1 MFKIVAVNDKGEV
14 TVDRGYA
21 TREEAY
27 LEDDRVRDWD
37 MMAGGSVHVE
47 NDDNCTVPTRIA
59 YIVAERWNGIIHA
72 IKYVCDT
79 HERAVVV
86 QRALT
91 LASEQG
97 PQYVIY
103 ETEIV

>member
-1 MFKIVAVNDKGEV
+1 MFKVVAVNDKGEV

-27 LEDDRVRDWD
+27 LEADIVRDWD
-37 MMAGGSVHVE
+37 MMAGGSVYVE
-47 NDDNCTVPTRIA
+47 CDDNYTVPARTA
-59 YIVAERWNGIIHA
+59 YVVAERWNGIIHA
-72 IKYVCDT
+72 IKYVCNT

-91 LASEQG
+91 LANSEG
-97 PQYVIY
+97 PQYIVY